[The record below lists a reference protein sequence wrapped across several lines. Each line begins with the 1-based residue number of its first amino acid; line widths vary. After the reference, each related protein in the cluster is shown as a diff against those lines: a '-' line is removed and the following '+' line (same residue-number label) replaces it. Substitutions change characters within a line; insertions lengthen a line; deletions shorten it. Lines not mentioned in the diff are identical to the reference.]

1 MESGESGRAFTKR
14 TFGSI
19 GEFYPFYLSQ
29 HTSRI
34 NRRFHFI
41 GTMLVILLAAATV
54 ATGKPG
60 LLWALPVAGYGLAW
74 FGHFVF
80 EKNKPATFQYP
91 LYSLV
96 CDFVMFAD
104 MLRGRIKF

>member
-1 MESGESGRAFTKR
+1 MANGQGGRVAGKR
-14 TFGSI
+14 SFGSI

-41 GTMLVILLAAATV
+41 GTAMVILLAAV
-54 ATGKPG
+54 AAVSGRPWV
-60 LLWALPVAGYGLAW
+60 LVALPVAGYGLAW

-91 LYSLV
+91 FFSLV
-96 CDFVMFAD
+96 CDFVMFRD